1 MELSTLQL
9 VIIWVLP
16 VLFAITVHETAHGWV
31 AFKRGDSTAYK
42 LGRITLNPIKHIDMI
57 GTVILPTVM
66 LMISNFVFGWAKPV
80 PVNFRNLKNPRRDMA
95 LVAFA
100 GPGSNLLMAIFWAI
114 IVQIGW
120 LTFESLPLTIFLVYM
135 GSAGIFINAILM
147 VLNLLPILPLDGG
160 RILYSL
166 LPTRL
171 GTHYAKLEPFGLVIL
186 LILLMTGGLGYILL
200 PPVLLTYFF
209 AGGSFEIL
217 QLIFGK
223 TI

>member
-31 AFKRGDSTAYK
+31 AFKRGDSTAYQ

-57 GTVILPTVM
+57 GTVILPTLM
-66 LMISNFVFGWAKPV
+66 LIISNFVFGWAKPV
-80 PVNFRNLKNPRRDMA
+80 PVNFSQLKNPRRDMA
-95 LVAFA
+95 LVALA

-114 IVQIGW
+114 VVQIGW
-120 LTFESLPLTIFLVYM
+120 LTLESFPLTIFLIYM

-147 VLNLLPILPLDGG
+147 ILNLLPILPLDGG

-166 LPTRL
+166 LPSRFA
-171 GTHYAKLEPFGLVIL
+171 THYAKLEPFGLVIL
-186 LILLMTGGLGYILL
+186 LILLMTGGLGYVLL

-217 QLIFGK
+217 NLIFGNP
-223 TI
+223 I